1 LAPEPLLGLA
11 VADGAEVAV
20 SVAVAVTVWVDGD
33 PVGPAGVLGP
43 TGVAVSDGDGESGVG
58 VMVGCAVAVAV
69 RLGRLLIAL
78 WTELLHPV
86 ASPPA
91 ARKVTRIQAARRMS
105 LPPGRRNHDVSWRSG
120 SGVG

>member
-1 LAPEPLLGLA
+1 
-11 VADGAEVAV
+11 
-20 SVAVAVTVWVDGD
+20 
-33 PVGPAGVLGP
+33 VLGP

-105 LPPGRRNHDVSWRSG
+105 LPPGRRNHDFPWRSG